1 MRLLLAEAATA
12 GEACDARVRDQQTLC
27 ATQLAA
33 AAADC
38 SARLA
43 PLTAEISQLQ
53 AREDDLVEVV
63 QATERE
69 LGLWK
74 AWSYIG
80 GLGDAV
86 DNRLSRHRQI
96 RGDQMETRSLDQ
108 RCSCPRRSSVSS
120 GRSRQGSKPTMPLA
134 SRQSS
139 KSIVSLEARAKS
151 VDHTLDGIRAELTQ
165 LREAMVR
172 VETLLRGRAT
182 PPPR

>member
-1 MRLLLAEAATA
+1 
-12 GEACDARVRDQQTLC
+12 VKRDQQTLC

-69 LGLWK
+69 LALWK

-80 GLGDAV
+80 GSAM
-86 DNRLSRHRQI
+86 LSTI
-96 RGDQMETRSLDQ
+96 AY
-108 RCSCPRRSSVSS
+108 
-120 GRSRQGSKPTMPLA
+120 LA
-134 SRQSS
+134 II
-139 KSIVSLEARAKS
+139 K
-151 VDHTLDGIRAELTQ
+151 
-165 LREAMVR
+165 
-172 VETLLRGRAT
+172 
-182 PPPR
+182 